1 MVKDCNF
8 DCSDTGI
15 AVQAVDASHIALVSL
30 LLGSEAFSSYRSDRN
45 MTLGVN
51 IDSLNKLLKCG
62 GNDDVLTLRAEDKA
76 SALSITFEDT
86 KQDRMSEFNMKLM
99 DISQDHLSVP
109 ETEFAAHITMP
120 STQFQKICR
129 DFKEINESLR
139 IDATKD
145 GVRFSAEGSI
155 GDGNVTLKPYTDIEN
170 KENSIEINVN
180 EEVSG
185 IFNSKYL
192 IDICKAGNFSNQ
204 VTLHIAADI
213 PMEIEYKLPNGHLK
227 YYLAPQMDEEEE

>member
-8 DCSDTGI
+8 DFSDTGV
-15 AVQAVDASHIALVSL
+15 AVQAMDSSHIALISL
-30 LLGSEAFSSYRSDRN
+30 LLGSEAFNTFRCDRN

-51 IDSLNKLLKCG
+51 IDSLNKLLKSG
-62 GNDDVLTLRAEDKA
+62 GNEDVLTLRAEDNA
-76 SALSITFEDT
+76 STLGVTFEDT
-86 KQDRMSEFNMKLM
+86 KQDKMSEFNVKLM

-109 ETEFAAHITMP
+109 ETEYAAHITMP
-120 STQFQKICR
+120 SSQFQKICR

-145 GVRFSAEGSI
+145 GVRFSVEGSI
-155 GDGNVTLKPYTDIEN
+155 GDGSTTLKPYSDIEN

-185 IFNSKYL
+185 IYNSIYL
-192 IDICKAGNFSNQ
+192 INISKAGNFAQQ
-204 VTLHIAADI
+204 VTLHIAADL

-227 YYLAPQMDEEEE
+227 YYLAPQMDEED